1 MASAL
6 FLKILGVPQD
16 VIENDYVASNFYLA
30 KNPTMKNMYT
40 GLSKMSGLND
50 AEIKQQ
56 MELRPEL
63 IRNFFNSIDKK
74 YGSIENFFQ
83 VEMGIGPNEIAILK
97 KKYIR

>member
-1 MASAL
+1 
-6 FLKILGVPQD
+6 
-16 VIENDYVASNFYLA
+16 
-30 KNPTMKNMYT
+30 
-40 GLSKMSGLND
+40 
-50 AEIKQQ
+50 

>member
-1 MASAL
+1 ML
-6 FLKILGVPQD
+6 
-16 VIENDYVASNFYLA
+16 
-30 KNPTMKNMYT
+30 
-40 GLSKMSGLND
+40 GLSKMSGLSD

-97 KKYIR
+97 KEIYPLIRLIFTSDLELSMLRFYVLTCFFCYKSLCVL